1 MNALE
6 ALLLFVGIP
15 AALALVVYVLVTAAA
30 TTRSAR
36 ANLDYDGG
44 PLMVASDPAVPNP
57 SILAS
62 DIGSASVV
70 GGGASARW

>member
-1 MNALE
+1 MSLTATIE
-6 ALLLFVGIP
+6 RAFD
-15 AALALVVYVLVTAAA
+15 VV
-30 TTRSAR
+30 TRR
-36 ANLDYDGG
+36 LDG